1 VVIEPFRAVLFLDLD
16 GFKAVNDNLGHA
28 AGDAVLRT
36 VTRRLIESA
45 RAGDVIGRLGGD
57 EFAILCERTTSD
69 EVDLREKLLL
79 YDEIPSQSIQATHE
93 NAVSV
98 AAPDRLERSG
108 KPGAPLEPLRSRHFF
123 VATHLHQF
131 VSASDAPGF
140 DRFRLFLDTRA
151 PFGLEIR
158 AHTHI
163 ADDSHRSLSH

>member
-69 EVDLREKLLL
+69 EVDLREKLLPVRR
-79 YDEIPSQSIQATHE
+79 DPEPVDPSDARE
-93 NAVSV
+93 
-98 AAPDRLERSG
+98 RRERRRSG
-108 KPGAPLEPLRSRHFF
+108 SPRAQRQARCALEPLRSRHSV

-131 VSASDAPGF
+131 VSASDAPGL

-151 PFGLEIR
+151 PFGLEITR
-158 AHTHI
+158 T
-163 ADDSHRSLSH
+163 